1 MVDHELAQTL
11 DVTAKN
17 CPMPETKAKQTI
29 DELSSGEK
37 EGRDV
42 LKHYVRKTE

>member
-1 MVDHELAQTL
+1 MLDHELAQTL
-11 DVTAKN
+11 NVTAKN
-17 CPMPETKAKQTI
+17 CPMPEIKANQAI

-42 LKHYVRKTE
+42 LKHYVRRTE